1 MPDPQSREVFRF
13 RKISSCH
20 ETNPLG
26 GATFSENPDNA
37 RIAQLLQD
45 VRSIRNRITCL
56 DRSRKQPPLR
66 APHCLKNCPI
76 VGRVLQ
82 SWVGKFLEKNDERKK
97 HMKTIMKATNILS
110 KSLRL
115 IGAAPTRDF
124 RARITLPLLVSGLLA
139 TTGVSYGQN
148 VVAQIP
154 IPSSSQY
161 SVDLNTSSNTVF
173 VSGGASGGQ
182 TVTKING
189 NTNQVVGP
197 IGAGSGAHVNSM
209 TNRLYAGDVLSVTFW
224 SMTPPRV
231 HLWRAFPCRVVQST
245 LR

>member
-1 MPDPQSREVFRF
+1 
-13 RKISSCH
+13 
-20 ETNPLG
+20 
-26 GATFSENPDNA
+26 
-37 RIAQLLQD
+37 
-45 VRSIRNRITCL
+45 
-56 DRSRKQPPLR
+56 
-66 APHCLKNCPI
+66 
-76 VGRVLQ
+76 
-82 SWVGKFLEKNDERKK
+82 
-97 HMKTIMKATNILS
+97 MKTIMKATNILS

-115 IGAAPTRDF
+115 IRAAPTRDF

-161 SVDLNTSSNTVF
+161 SVDVNTSSNTVF

-189 NTNQVVGP
+189 NTNQVVGT

-209 TNRLYAGDVLSVTFW
+209 TNRLYAGDVFGGHILVYDATTGTSLASISMPGCPIHASVDP
-224 SMTPPRV
+224 SINRV
-231 HLWRAFPCRVVQST
+231 SRRITMPGHDFQDRRGDKRRSWQYRRRRHL
-245 LR
+245 